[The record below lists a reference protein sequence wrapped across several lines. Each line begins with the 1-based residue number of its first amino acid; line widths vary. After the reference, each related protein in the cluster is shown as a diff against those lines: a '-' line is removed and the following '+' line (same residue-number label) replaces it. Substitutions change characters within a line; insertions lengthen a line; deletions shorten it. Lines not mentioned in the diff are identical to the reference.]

1 MNELTRNEIV
11 RRFQAGQ
18 SGRQI
23 ARELHVSRHT
33 IRRVLVQTT
42 RQRHEGNVPKEL
54 HKKAKQPR
62 PIDAFVD
69 VLQDLLRR
77 YPQLTAQR
85 LWEELRKRGFSGGYK
100 QVWSRVRELRP
111 KPGKQPVVRFET
123 GPGQQAQM
131 DYSVCDIDFTQEG
144 RRRVYLF
151 SYVLGYSRRAYLR
164 FVQSQDFETTVRE
177 HIHAFTHL
185 GGAAAT
191 CLYDNMK
198 TVVLRH
204 EDGEP
209 IYNPRFLAFA
219 THYGFQPRACRPRR
233 PQTKGKVERFFDY
246 VSKSLLAG
254 RTFDTLDHLNE
265 VTAWWLANV
274 ADVRIHGETKKTPL
288 ELHTEEQ
295 PHLLVLPACA
305 YNVDAVIYRTVNAEG
320 FIAWRGNLYAV
331 PLRHIGQLLP
341 VRLTETELI
350 LYTPAIEELT
360 RQPLLPRHVSG
371 QKSGVSEHHPSSDG
385 RLEHAQLEE
394 RFTTLGAVALRFFH
408 GLLQQQR
415 YGRHQAHKVLT
426 LLNLYARKD
435 VLAALERAVRYGA
448 YSAQAVERILA
459 VAAQPK
465 SILEHL
471 AEQEHEHLDPLL
483 RDNPVSPRPT
493 SEYQALFSSDPSHDD
508 TPLES
513 TSEGTHHGQ
522 ETTTPQSQNDNSQNI
537 SAGPEATSAQR
548 PKDSQNQPGKPDA
561 R

>member
-11 RRFQAGQ
+11 RRFQSGQ

-33 IRRVLVQTT
+33 IRRVLGQTT
-42 RQRHEGNVPKEL
+42 RQRSEGNVPKEL
-54 HKKAKQPR
+54 QKKAKRAR

-85 LWEELRKRGFSGGYK
+85 LWEELRNRGFSGGYK

-185 GGAAAT
+185 GGAAAI

-265 VTAWWLANV
+265 VTAWWLAHV

-288 ELHTEEQ
+288 ELHAEEQ
-295 PHLLVLPACA
+295 PHLLALPACA

-331 PLRHIGQLLP
+331 PLRLRVRYITSADLLHD
-341 VRLTETELI
+341 LT
-350 LYTPAIEELT
+350 
-360 RQPLLPRHVSG
+360 
-371 QKSGVSEHHPSSDG
+371 
-385 RLEHAQLEE
+385 
-394 RFTTLGAVALRFFH
+394 
-408 GLLQQQR
+408 
-415 YGRHQAHKVLT
+415 
-426 LLNLYARKD
+426 
-435 VLAALERAVRYGA
+435 AALADHTLPKRLRYYAGQELLIIDEFGFDLIERAENP
-448 YSAQAVERILA
+448 QAA
-459 VAAQPK
+459 
-465 SILEHL
+465 S
-471 AEQEHEHLDPLL
+471 LL
-483 RDNPVSPRPT
+483 YKIIDAR
-493 SEYQALFSSDPSHDD
+493 
-508 TPLES
+508 
-513 TSEGTHHGQ
+513 HGQ
-522 ETTTPQSQNDNSQNI
+522 RATALVTNIDFDAWGKYLGDPPLAMAFLDRLVDGATILNSI
-537 SAGPEATSAQR
+537 
-548 PKDSQNQPGKPDA
+548 DS
-561 R
+561 